1 MAKKLLIIG
10 GGVAGLSAGIY
21 GRMNGYDTEIFEM
34 HTIPGG
40 VCTAWKRGDYL
51 FDGCI
56 HWLVGSKPGNDF
68 HTIWKELGAI
78 KERKIYDHEQF
89 VQLHIGGKTVHF
101 YTDIDRFEK
110 HLLELAPEDEKE
122 IRRLAKSIRKLTR
135 LEMAVLKPTALFTV
149 AEWVRYG
156 IKMFPFLG
164 EMMRLLSTPM
174 TDFARRFKNPTLRT
188 AFSTIFPI
196 DGFALGFFAITMAWM
211 HNKTAGVPEGGSLPF
226 ALNLKKRY
234 ESLGGVLHL
243 GKKVTGITVENGIAV
258 GITLADGTTRR
269 GDTVI
274 SAADGHSTL
283 FNLLEGKYL
292 TKKLKRYYADP
303 ILFPATLQISLGVRR
318 DLRADPHT
326 VARVLDQPVI
336 IGGLPQPSVTVQ
348 NYSFDPSFAP
358 AGKSVIVCY
367 LFTDYDHWEKLY
379 TTDRAAYEK
388 EKTKAADDLI
398 ALLERWYP
406 GIGGEVEVRDVATPM
421 TYVRYTAN
429 WRGAWEGW
437 APTVK
442 TFKWKIPTELPGLKN
457 FHMIGQWTTPGGGLP
472 PAAMQGRNLI
482 QILCDRDGRPFTT
495 TEA

>member
-56 HWLVGSKPGNDF
+56 HWLVGSKPGNAF
-68 HTIWKELGAI
+68 HAVWRELGVL
-78 KERKIYDHEQF
+78 KERRVYDHEQF
-89 VQLHIGGKTVHF
+89 VEMHIGGTVVHF
-101 YTDIDRFEK
+101 YNDADRLEK

-122 IRRLAKSIRKLTR
+122 IRRLCRLIRKFSAFEPDLTPTD
-135 LEMAVLKPTALFTV
+135 LYGPGDWLKYALT
-149 AEWVRYG
+149 
-156 IKMFPFLG
+156 MFPFLG
-164 EMMRLLSTPM
+164 DIMKLLSTPLV
-174 TDFARRFKNPTLRT
+174 DYARRFRNPTLRS
-188 AFSTIFPI
+188 ALEHLFPI
-196 DGFALGFFAITMAWM
+196 KGFAAAFFIVTMGWM
-211 HNKTAGVPEGGSLPF
+211 HRKTAGVPEGGSLPF
-226 ALNLKKRY
+226 ALNLKERY
-234 ESLGGVLHL
+234 ESLGGKLHL
-243 GKKVTGITVENGIAV
+243 GKKVAKITVENGTAV
-258 GITLADGTTRR
+258 GIELADGTTRR

-274 SAADGHSTL
+274 SAADGRSTL
-283 FNLLEGKYL
+283 FDMLGDRYL
-292 TKKLKRYYADP
+292 TPKLRAYYADP
-303 ILFPATLQISLGVRR
+303 VLFPPTLQISLGLKR
-318 DLRADPHT
+318 DLSGDPHT
-326 VARVLDQPVI
+326 IARVLDQPVI
-336 IGGLPQPSVTVQ
+336 IGGLPQPAVTVQ

-367 LFTDYDHWEKLY
+367 LFTDYDRWEKLY
-379 TTDRAAYEK
+379 TTDRTAYEK
-388 EKTKAADDLI
+388 EKMKAADDLI

-437 APTVK
+437 APTTK
-442 TFKWKIPTELPGLKN
+442 TFKWKIPTELPGLRD

-472 PAAMQGRNLI
+472 PAALSGRQLI
-482 QILCDRDGRPFTT
+482 QRLCDRDEKPFTT